1 MSLSEILSSALSGLN
16 ASQAAMRTVSNNIAN
31 VNTPGYAREKVS
43 QTTSVTAGRV
53 TGVVVGE
60 PSRVADQYL
69 ETTVYARSGDAGRA
83 EVVSTYLERLQS
95 VLGASDSESSIS
107 ARLNA
112 VASAATA
119 MTGSA
124 GGAQTSAAFVGSVA
138 DALGTMQQL
147 GQDVSAIRSD
157 VEGEVGYAVDRAN
170 TLLRNIYDLND
181 SVARLEGLGRSSA
194 GAADQRTMAIQELS
208 GLIGV
213 NARAQSD
220 GRVTIETTTGVQLVD
235 RRLRQLSYPANG
247 AGSSQPIYPP
257 IEVRFAAADGSPGAT
272 TGEKIDSPSVGGKLG
287 GLLDLRDHQL
297 PGFSDQVADVFAG
310 MAQVLNT
317 ASNAGTAVPPPATL
331 EGRATAL
338 TGGDRLGFSG
348 AATFAV
354 IKSDG
359 TLVAKT
365 RIDFSAL
372 GANATV
378 DDAVAAINAGLG
390 SAGSASFVGGK
401 LTIAASASGNGVAVG
416 QDATTPSARAGIGFS
431 QYFGL
436 NDVVRSDTSML
447 VPSGFAAGDAH
458 GFAAGQAAELAL
470 RDTSGRV
477 LARYT
482 VSGATGTTFG
492 DLVTDLNASPLAGYG
507 SFAMDNAGR
516 IRFAPTASNAGTALS
531 VVSDSTDRAGT
542 GRSLS
547 EITGLGGAT
556 ASLAASEVR
565 RDIVADPGRLPLA
578 RLQDV
583 AVGAK
588 ALGAADRRGASGFA
602 DATEAVVD
610 LGRNGVTSVSRLTAS
625 VLGNAATA
633 ASRAQ
638 IMQTT
643 TTTRRDDAVASRDNF
658 SGVSIDE
665 ELGQMVVLQNSYS
678 AAARVMSTASAM
690 YDTLLAMMR

>member
-16 ASQAAMRTVSNNIAN
+16 ATQASMRTVSNNIAN
-31 VNTPGYAREKVS
+31 VNTAGYAREKVS
-43 QTTSVTAGRV
+43 LTTSVTAGRV

-60 PSRVADQYL
+60 PSRVADKYL

-83 EVVSTYLERLQS
+83 EVVSTYLDRLQS
-95 VLGASDSESSIS
+95 VLGASDSDSGIS

-138 DALGTMQQL
+138 DAVGTIQQL
-147 GQDVSAIRSD
+147 GTDVSAIRSD
-157 VEGEVGYAVDRAN
+157 VEGEVGYSVDRAN

-194 GAADQRTMAIQELS
+194 GVADQRTSAIQELS

-213 NARAQSD
+213 NAREQSD
-220 GRVTIETTTGVQLVD
+220 GRVTIETTTGIQLVD
-235 RRLRQLSYPANG
+235 RRLRQLSYADSG
-247 AGSSQPIYPP
+247 AGSSQPIYAP

-272 TGEKIDSPSVGGKLG
+272 TGEKIDSPSIGGKLG

-338 TGGDRLGFSG
+338 TGSDRLGFTG

-354 IKSDG
+354 TKSDG

-365 RIDFSAL
+365 KIDFSAL

-390 SAGSASFVGGK
+390 SAGTASFVGGK
-401 LTIAASASGNGVAVG
+401 LTIAASASGTGVAIG

-436 NDVVRSDTSML
+436 NDVVRSDTAML
-447 VPSGFAAGDAH
+447 APSGFKPSDAH
-458 GFAAGQAAELAL
+458 GFAAGQSADLAL

-482 VSGATGTTFG
+482 LGATGSTFG
-492 DLVTDLNASPLAGYG
+492 DLVTNLNASPLAGYG
-507 SFAMDNAGR
+507 SFAMDDAGR
-516 IRFAPTASNAGTALS
+516 IRFSPTASNAGAALS
-531 VVSDSTDRAGT
+531 VVSDTTDRAGT

-556 ASLAASEVR
+556 ASLTGAEVR
-565 RDIVADPGRLPLA
+565 RDIVADPSRLPLA

-588 ALGAADRRGASGFA
+588 ALGAGDRRGASGFA

-610 LGRNGVTSVSRLTAS
+610 LGRNSVTSVSRLTAS
-625 VLGNAATA
+625 VLGSAATA

-638 IMQTT
+638 TMQTT

-690 YDTLLAMMR
+690 YDTLLAMVR

>member
-1 MSLSEILSSALSGLN
+1 
-16 ASQAAMRTVSNNIAN
+16 
-31 VNTPGYAREKVS
+31 
-43 QTTSVTAGRV
+43 
-53 TGVVVGE
+53 
-60 PSRVADQYL
+60 
-69 ETTVYARSGDAGRA
+69 
-83 EVVSTYLERLQS
+83 
-95 VLGASDSESSIS
+95 
-107 ARLNA
+107 
-112 VASAATA
+112 
-119 MTGSA
+119 
-124 GGAQTSAAFVGSVA
+124 
-138 DALGTMQQL
+138 
-147 GQDVSAIRSD
+147 
-157 VEGEVGYAVDRAN
+157 
-170 TLLRNIYDLND
+170 
-181 SVARLEGLGRSSA
+181 
-194 GAADQRTMAIQELS
+194 
-208 GLIGV
+208 
-213 NARAQSD
+213 
-220 GRVTIETTTGVQLVD
+220 
-235 RRLRQLSYPANG
+235 
-247 AGSSQPIYPP
+247 
-257 IEVRFAAADGSPGAT
+257 
-272 TGEKIDSPSVGGKLG
+272 
-287 GLLDLRDHQL
+287 
-297 PGFSDQVADVFAG
+297 
-310 MAQVLNT
+310 
-317 ASNAGTAVPPPATL
+317 
-331 EGRATAL
+331 
-338 TGGDRLGFSG
+338 
-348 AATFAV
+348 
-354 IKSDG
+354 
-359 TLVAKT
+359 
-365 RIDFSAL
+365 
-372 GANATV
+372 
-378 DDAVAAINAGLG
+378 
-390 SAGSASFVGGK
+390 
-401 LTIAASASGNGVAVG
+401 
-416 QDATTPSARAGIGFS
+416 
-431 QYFGL
+431 
-436 NDVVRSDTSML
+436 ML

-588 ALGAADRRGASGFA
+588 ALGAADRRGAAGFA

>member
-16 ASQAAMRTVSNNIAN
+16 ATQAAMRTVSNNIAN
-31 VNTPGYAREKVS
+31 VNTAGYAREKVS
-43 QTTSVTAGRV
+43 LTTGVTAGRV
-53 TGVVVGE
+53 SGVVVGE
-60 PSRVADQYL
+60 PSRVADKYL

-83 EVVSTYLERLQS
+83 EVVSTYLDRLQS
-95 VLGASDSESSIS
+95 VLGASDSDSGIS

-124 GGAQTSAAFVGSVA
+124 GGPQTSAAFVGSVA
-138 DALGTMQQL
+138 DAVGTIQQL
-147 GQDVSAIRSD
+147 GTDVSAIRSD
-157 VEGEVGYAVDRAN
+157 VEGEVGYSVDRAN

-194 GAADQRTMAIQELS
+194 GVADQRTSAIQELS

-213 NARAQSD
+213 NAREQSD

-235 RRLRQLSYPANG
+235 RRLRQLSYADSG
-247 AGSSQPIYPP
+247 AGSSQPIYAP

-272 TGEKIDSPSVGGKLG
+272 TGEKIDSPSIGGKLG

-338 TGGDRLGFSG
+338 TGSDRLGFTG

-354 IKSDG
+354 TKSDG
-359 TLVAKT
+359 TLVVKT
-365 RIDFSAL
+365 KIDFSAL

-390 SAGSASFVGGK
+390 SAGTASFVSGK
-401 LTIAASASGNGVAVG
+401 LTIAASASGNGAAIG
-416 QDATTPSARAGIGFS
+416 QDATSPSARAGIGFS

-436 NDVVRSDTSML
+436 NDIVRSDTAML
-447 VPSGFAAGDAH
+447 APSGFKSGDAH
-458 GFAAGQAAELAL
+458 GFAAGQSADLAL

-482 VSGATGTTFG
+482 LGATGSTFG
-492 DLVTDLNASPLAGYG
+492 DLVTNLNASPLAGYG
-507 SFAMDNAGR
+507 SFAMDDAGR
-516 IRFAPTASNAGTALS
+516 IRFSPTASNAGAALS
-531 VVSDSTDRAGT
+531 VVSDTTDRAGT

-556 ASLAASEVR
+556 ASLAGAEVR
-565 RDIVADPGRLPLA
+565 RDIVADPSRLPLA

-588 ALGAADRRGASGFA
+588 ALGAGDRRGASGFA

-610 LGRNGVTSVSRLTAS
+610 LGRNGMTSVSRLTAS

-638 IMQTT
+638 TMQTT

-690 YDTLLAMMR
+690 YDTLLAMVR

>member
-1 MSLSEILSSALSGLN
+1 VSLSEILSSALSGLN
-16 ASQAAMRTVSNNIAN
+16 ATQAAMRTVSNNIAN
-31 VNTPGYAREKVS
+31 VNTAGYAREKVS
-43 QTTSVTAGRV
+43 LTTGVTAGRV
-53 TGVVVGE
+53 SGVVVGE
-60 PSRVADQYL
+60 PSRVADKYL

-83 EVVSTYLERLQS
+83 EVVSTYLDRLQS
-95 VLGASDSESSIS
+95 VLGASDSDSGIS

-124 GGAQTSAAFVGSVA
+124 GGSQTSAAFVGSVA
-138 DALGTMQQL
+138 DAVGTIQQL
-147 GQDVSAIRSD
+147 GTDVSAIRSD
-157 VEGEVGYAVDRAN
+157 VEGEVGYSVDRAN

-194 GAADQRTMAIQELS
+194 GVADQRTSAIQELS

-213 NARAQSD
+213 NAREQSD

-235 RRLRQLSYPANG
+235 RRLRQLSYADSG
-247 AGSSQPIYPP
+247 AGSSQPIYAP

-272 TGEKIDSPSVGGKLG
+272 TGEKIDSPSIGGKLG

-338 TGGDRLGFSG
+338 TGSDRLGFTG
-348 AATFAV
+348 AVTFAV
-354 IKSDG
+354 TKSDG

-365 RIDFSAL
+365 KIDFSAL

-390 SAGSASFVGGK
+390 GAGTASFVGGK
-401 LTIAASASGNGVAVG
+401 LTIAASASGNGVAIG
-416 QDATTPSARAGIGFS
+416 QDATSPSARAGIGFS

-436 NDVVRSDTSML
+436 NDVVRSDTAML
-447 VPSGFAAGDAH
+447 APSGFKSGDAH
-458 GFAAGQAAELAL
+458 GFAAGQSADLAL

-482 VSGATGTTFG
+482 LGATGSTFG
-492 DLVTDLNASPLAGYG
+492 DLVTNLNASPLAGYG
-507 SFAMDNAGR
+507 SFAMDDAGR
-516 IRFAPTASNAGTALS
+516 IRFSPTASNAGAALS
-531 VVSDSTDRAGT
+531 VVSDTTDRAGT

-556 ASLAASEVR
+556 ASLAGAEVR
-565 RDIVADPGRLPLA
+565 RDIVADPSRLPLA

-588 ALGAADRRGASGFA
+588 ALGAGDRRGASGFA

-638 IMQTT
+638 TMQTT

-690 YDTLLAMMR
+690 YDTLLAMVR